1 MAAFAPAD
9 LLQIKLRSLTEAQA
23 LLQKYEKPTVK
34 DLIDTARTIEA
45 YYLEADKPTPVELP
59 RKN

>member
-9 LLQIKLRSLTEAQA
+9 MLQIKLRSLTEAQA
-23 LLQKYEKPTVK
+23 LLQHHEKPSVK

-45 YYLEADKPTPVELP
+45 YYLEADKPALGELP